1 MSIKE
6 YKVFFA
12 KTTHGRG
19 GSPIAAGLQEAVEQH
34 GQNLP
39 IVNLSN
45 EKFQMRDLERVGRVW
60 KGCFAKLRD
69 DAPHVVAANEEERE
83 LELDDGERIIEKCLF
98 LYRESSNIIVWQV
111 NRNAGGLSRAQE
123 YLAHVLDAYVS
134 LPLVMNE
141 SELERILAGHV
152 YQLDFAYARPA
163 SLAAQPAQWNQ
174 GAFDMMNS
182 IDAAHAKFTLRASRG
197 GWLAEAAKQMV
208 RQLIPTQGVEKLRV
222 KMTDE
227 SDPIELFMAPLKDA
241 IRVELLGRYPAP
253 NRVYEELEAAF
264 GRQRDNIPNLN

>member
-1 MSIKE
+1 MPIKE

-12 KTTHGRG
+12 KTSRGQGG
-19 GSPIAAGLQEAVEQH
+19 GSIAASLRVAFDQN

-39 IVNLSN
+39 SVNLSS
-45 EKFQMRDLERVGRVW
+45 EKYQIRDLELVGNVW

-69 DAPHVVAANEEERE
+69 DAPHIVAANDQERE
-83 LELDDGERIIEKCLF
+83 LELEAGECIIEKCLF
-98 LYRESSNIIVWQV
+98 LYRINSNIMVWQV

-123 YLAHVLDAYVS
+123 YLTHVLDTSVS

-163 SLAAQPAQWNQ
+163 ILAGQPAQWNQ

-182 IDAAHAKFTLRASRG
+182 IDAAHAKFTLRATRG

-241 IRVELLGRYPAP
+241 IRVEVLGRYPAP